1 MATIAEQIAAFEAKR
16 VALVSANEAIMEK
29 SAEEGTTLDADQ
41 EETFDGNQADIEAID
56 KHLVRLR
63 STEKTLKTKAI
74 PAAGDNAGEAG
85 VSRGGD
91 RIQIR
96 SQEKLPPGVEFAR
109 AVKCLGLAKGSIGEA
124 LSYAKARFGE
134 NANVVGLLTGAQR
147 NGKFGMEKAE
157 IPAGATVSGNWA
169 EYLVGDETTAFADF
183 VEFLRPST
191 ILGKFGTNGIP
202 SLRNVPFRTALI
214 TQSAGMSGYWVG
226 EGKAKPVTKGA
237 FTRTTLEPL
246 KVANICI
253 VTDELL
259 RSSSPSAE
267 MVIRDDL
274 AAALRERLDI
284 DFIDPS
290 KSASAG
296 VSPAS
301 VTYGAQAIA
310 ATSYTDADDVRL
322 DVRSVM
328 QYFINADNPPTT
340 GVWVMSTGNALALS
354 MLVNGLGQPEFSG
367 IGMNGGQFFGLPV
380 ITSEHAGSYVTLV
393 NASDIYLGDEGGISI
408 DMSREASVE
417 MLDSSLTGDSI
428 GVVPGTA
435 ASTVSLWQTNSVGFL
450 AERTVNWARRR
461 ATSVVVLSGV
471 AWGGAVSSS

>member
-1 MATIAEQIAAFEAKR
+1 MNYAEQIGAFETKR
-16 VALVSANEAIMEK
+16 AALVAANTAIMEK
-29 SAEEGTTLDADQ
+29 AAEAGATLDAAEK
-41 EETFDGNQADIEAID
+41 EEFDGNETDVKEIDDHLKRLKGMAEQA
-56 KHLVRLR
+56 
-63 STEKTLKTKAI
+63 KTKAV
-74 PAAGDNAGEAG
+74 PAAGDNADDAG
-85 VSRGGD
+85 TSRGGD
-91 RIQIR
+91 RIQVR
-96 SQEKLPPGVEFAR
+96 SQEKLAPGIEFAR
-109 AVKCLGLAKGSIGEA
+109 AVKCLGLAKGSLGEA
-124 LSYAKARFGE
+124 LGMAKARYGE
-134 NANVVGLLTGAQR
+134 NANVVGLLTGCQR
-147 NGKFGMEKAE
+147 NGKFGVEKAE

-202 SLRNVPFRTALI
+202 SLRTVPFNTALI

-237 FTRTTLEPL
+237 FTRTTLTPL

-259 RSSSPSAE
+259 RSSSPYAE

-284 DFIDPS
+284 DFIDPT
-290 KSASAG
+290 KTASAG

-301 VTYGAQAIA
+301 VTNGTQAIA
-310 ATSYTDADDVRL
+310 AATYTDADDVRL

-354 MLVNGLGQPEFSG
+354 MLVNGLGQPEFNG
-367 IGMNGGQFFGLPV
+367 IGMNGGVFFGLPV
-380 ITSEHAGSYVTLV
+380 ITSEHAGSYVSLI

-417 MLDSSLTGDSI
+417 MLDSNLTGDSI

-450 AERTVNWARRR
+450 AERTINWARRR
-461 ATSVVVLSGV
+461 TTSVVHLTGV

>member
-1 MATIAEQIAAFEAKR
+1 MATIAEQIAAFETKR
-16 VALVSANEAIMEK
+16 AALVAANEQIMEK
-29 SAEEGTTLDADQ
+29 SADEGSTLDADQ
-41 EETFDGNQADIEAID
+41 EEQFDGNQGDIESID
-56 KHLVRLR
+56 KHLKRLR
-63 STEKTLKTKAI
+63 QTEATLKTKAVAVDGI
-74 PAAGDNAGEAG
+74 SNANDGST
-85 VSRGGD
+85 VRGSV
-91 RIQIR
+91 QIGR
-96 SQEKLPPGVEFAR
+96 QEKLAPGIEFAR
-109 AVKCLGLAKGSIGEA
+109 AVKCFGLAKGNLGEA
-124 LSYAKARFGE
+124 MNYAKGRYGE

-147 NGKFGMEKAE
+147 NGQFGMEKAE

-169 EYLVGDETTAFADF
+169 EYLVGDETQAYADF
-183 VEFLRPST
+183 VEFLRPMT
-191 ILGKFGTNGIP
+191 ILGKFGSNGVP

-253 VTDELL
+253 VTQELL

-267 MVIRDDL
+267 MLIRDEL

-284 DFIDPS
+284 DFIDPAKTS
-290 KSASAG
+290 SAG

-301 VTYGAQAIA
+301 VTNGAQAIA

-354 MLVNGLGQPEFSG
+354 MLVNGLGQPEFNG
-367 IGMNGGQFFGLPV
+367 IGMGGGVFFGLPV
-380 ITSEHAGSYVTLV
+380 ITSEHAGTNVALI
-393 NASDIYLGDEGGISI
+393 NASDIYLGDEGGITI

-417 MLDSSLTGDSI
+417 MLDSNLTGDSI

-450 AERTVNWARRR
+450 AERVVNWARRR
-461 ATSVVVLSGV
+461 TTSVVYLTNV

>member
-1 MATIAEQIAAFEAKR
+1 
-16 VALVSANEAIMEK
+16 
-29 SAEEGTTLDADQ
+29 
-41 EETFDGNQADIEAID
+41 
-56 KHLVRLR
+56 
-63 STEKTLKTKAI
+63 
-74 PAAGDNAGEAG
+74 
-85 VSRGGD
+85 
-91 RIQIR
+91 
-96 SQEKLPPGVEFAR
+96 
-109 AVKCLGLAKGSIGEA
+109 
-124 LSYAKARFGE
+124 
-134 NANVVGLLTGAQR
+134 
-147 NGKFGMEKAE
+147 
-157 IPAGATVSGNWA
+157 
-169 EYLVGDETTAFADF
+169 
-183 VEFLRPST
+183 
-191 ILGKFGTNGIP
+191 
-202 SLRNVPFRTALI
+202 
-214 TQSAGMSGYWVG
+214 MSGYWVG

-408 DMSREASVE
+408 DMSRSGHGGVYREPVADQQRRLPRGAHRELGAS
-417 MLDSSLTGDSI
+417 SGDFGCRSERRCLGRRGQLVLI
-428 GVVPGTA
+428 
-435 ASTVSLWQTNSVGFL
+435 VG
-450 AERTVNWARRR
+450 
-461 ATSVVVLSGV
+461 
-471 AWGGAVSSS
+471 